1 MSLTVNLRH
10 LIRDNICLRGEL
22 PVAELEL
29 DIHDDLVQ
37 AKRPLRH
44 DLEVQ
49 LLNQNL
55 LVRGTLELTLD
66 CECVRCLKP
75 FQHKIELM
83 DWACHLPLEGDDRV
97 AVVDDSVDLTPF
109 IREDILLAFPAHPVC
124 DPECGGLTGKP
135 TGSKKN
141 KATRSAPAG
150 PSAWAELDKLKF
162 RS

>member
-10 LIRDNICLRGEL
+10 LTRDSICLEGEL
-22 PVAELEL
+22 PVAGL
-29 DIHDDLVQ
+29 DLDTHDEMVQ
-37 AKRPLRH
+37 AKHPLLH

-49 LLNQNL
+49 LLEQNL
-55 LVRGTLELTLD
+55 LVRGTLQLTID

-75 FQHKIELM
+75 FQHKIELT

-97 AVVDDSVDLTPF
+97 SVVDDSVDLTPF

-135 TGSKKN
+135 TGSKTN
-141 KATRSAPAG
+141 KATNPAEAG
-150 PSAWAELDKLKF
+150 PSAWSELDKLKF

>member
-10 LIRDNICLRGEL
+10 LIRDSICLEGEL

-29 DIHDDLVQ
+29 DMHDEMVQ
-37 AKRPLRH
+37 AKRSLRH

-55 LVRGTLELTLD
+55 LVRGTLQLTLD

-75 FQHKIELM
+75 FQHKIELT

-109 IREDILLAFPAHPVC
+109 IREDFLLAFPAHPVC

-135 TGSKKN
+135 NGSKKN